1 MNQAKD
7 ECYRHSMQS
16 ALKVA
21 HTLKGVSCH
30 HSSLCKQ
37 ISCPLTDVASRLRSG
52 RSDGHSLSE
61 QWKNCTVATCSRNVC
76 RSISPVCPISLSPKS
91 KVHRKGSRLWRLI
104 MQAKLYEN
112 EGARDPGLS
121 VKTPHSIASSR
132 GVARRCGVATLHVID
147 WSRGTAKCEILCYHA
162 CCRQWMEV
170 GSVHG
175 ERVQRWKR
183 VYVEE
188 RDTWEV
194 VKRWESSKVME
205 RWRI

>member
-7 ECYRHSMQS
+7 ECYQRSMQS

-21 HTLKGVSCH
+21 HTLKRVSCH

-37 ISCPLTDVASRLRSG
+37 ISCPLTDVASRL
-52 RSDGHSLSE
+52 SDGHSLTE
-61 QWKNCTVATCSRNVC
+61 QWKNCRVATCSRNVC

-112 EGARDPGLS
+112 EDARDPGLS

-132 GVARRCGVATLHVID
+132 DEAGRCRVATLHVID
-147 WSRGTAKCEILCYHA
+147 WSRGTAKCEILCYHS

-170 GSVHG
+170 RLCTWRESIHTG
-175 ERVQRWKR
+175 ERHMRSG
-183 VYVEE
+183 EE
-188 RDTWEV
+188 MR
-194 VKRWESSKVME
+194 KQ
-205 RWRI
+205 